1 MNKNTVLEN
10 NIVCGEVI
18 VDYKNRIE
26 YNKAWLKQCEDDL
39 KERAAN
45 NGGEITED
53 DIREVFGFGRS

>member
-10 NIVCGEVI
+10 NMVCGEVI

-26 YNKAWLKQCEDDL
+26 QNKAWLKQCEGEL

-45 NGGEITED
+45 NCGEITEA
-53 DIREVFGFGRS
+53 DIREVFGI